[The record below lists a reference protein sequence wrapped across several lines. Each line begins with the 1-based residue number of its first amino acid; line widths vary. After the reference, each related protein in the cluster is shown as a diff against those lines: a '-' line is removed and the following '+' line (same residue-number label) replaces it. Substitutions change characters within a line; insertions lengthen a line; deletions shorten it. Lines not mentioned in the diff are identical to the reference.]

1 MPKIQTNNIE
11 LYYEIHGEG
20 KPLVLISGLGY
31 SNWQWHK
38 MVPLLAEKFKVIIF
52 DNRGVGQSDKPAG
65 PYTAQMLAQDTVGL
79 LDALNIEKAVIVG
92 HSMGG
97 FIAQAIALDFPQR
110 VEKLIL
116 CSTNFGGPNH
126 VPVTPEAMKV
136 LSDVSSDALTR
147 FKNGLAVSTAP
158 GWSEKNPAM
167 IEEWIQWRVANPIEP
182 VSYQAQLAIGLG
194 LMPTAAAFEEKLPRL
209 NVPTLILFGAHDK
222 VVPPANAD
230 LLSKKIAGSTVV
242 IFPDAG
248 HFFPIEIPEAAS
260 RAIKDF
266 AA

>member
-11 LYYEIHGEG
+11 LYYEIHGAG
-20 KPLVLISGLGY
+20 QTPRLDLG
-31 SNWQWHK
+31 SWVFQLA
-38 MVPLLAEKFKVIIF
+38 MAQDGSVVAEKFKVIIF

-97 FIAQAIALDFPQR
+97 FIAQALALDFPQR

-116 CSTNFGGPNH
+116 CSTNFGGPYRCSGH
-126 VPVTPEAMKV
+126 ARGDEV

-158 GWSEKNPAM
+158 GWSGN
-167 IEEWIQWRVANPIEP
+167 QR
-182 VSYQAQLAIGLG
+182 
-194 LMPTAAAFEEKLPRL
+194 
-209 NVPTLILFGAHDK
+209 
-222 VVPPANAD
+222 
-230 LLSKKIAGSTVV
+230 
-242 IFPDAG
+242 
-248 HFFPIEIPEAAS
+248 
-260 RAIKDF
+260 
-266 AA
+266 